1 MISMEFMV
9 LQKGAE
15 PPTIEQLKRA
25 FGAVPGL
32 LAPDALAFCKET
44 FGAIVRGFSQAQ
56 AQALQA
62 GLKAEGVETEIIEHS
77 QFPALPVTKTIR
89 RLECA
94 PEGLMIYDPYGR
106 KFPVEWGQVMLIAAG
121 SVRQATFER
130 KRTELVE
137 TKIKLV
143 HGLIPIPE
151 KKVTVGF
158 STQEGEAE
166 TTCLE
171 IVLTRGVAQYSI
183 EAKGFNYTYLGERVT
198 QNPAANFALL
208 LRDLVKY
215 APGAKLNRGVTAMLT
230 EPPASVR
237 YLHKNSLQDEI
248 QWMLWRLKGGA
259 V

>member
-1 MISMEFMV
+1 MEYMV

-32 LAPDALAFCKET
+32 LAPDALPLCKET
-44 FGAIVRGFSQAQ
+44 FGTIVRGFSEAQ
-56 AQALQA
+56 AAALQA
-62 GLKAEGVETEIIEHS
+62 GLKAQGIETEIIDNS
-77 QFPALPVTKTIR
+77 QWPVLPVTKTIR

-94 PEGLMIYDPYGR
+94 PEALMIYDPYGR
-106 KFPVEWGQVMLIAAG
+106 KFPIEWGQVMLIAAG

-130 KRTELVE
+130 KRTEIVQ

-143 HGLIPIPE
+143 HGIPIPE
-151 KKVTVGF
+151 RTVTVGF
-158 STQEGEAE
+158 STQEGQAEAN
-166 TTCLE
+166 CLE
-171 IVLTRGVAQYSI
+171 IILTRGVAQYSI
-183 EAKGFNYTYLGERVT
+183 EAKGFNYEYLGERVT

-215 APGAKLNRGVTAMLT
+215 APGAKLNRGATAMLA
-230 EPPASVR
+230 EPPSSVA
-237 YLHKNSLQDEI
+237 YPHKNSLQDEI
-248 QWMLWRLKGGA
+248 QWLLWRLKNQ